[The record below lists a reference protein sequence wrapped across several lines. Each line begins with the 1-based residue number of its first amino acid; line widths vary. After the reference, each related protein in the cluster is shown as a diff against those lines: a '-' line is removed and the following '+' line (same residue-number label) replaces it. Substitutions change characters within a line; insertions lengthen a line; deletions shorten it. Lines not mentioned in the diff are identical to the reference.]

1 MSAVGIIM
9 KWMMITIAVC
19 TVGIVLAVAVYY
31 YYYNVT
37 SRKSRPVVVVP
48 AKIVRVIRK
57 RTRQRQTERDQAPL
71 VIVREMNTVVDEFIR
86 DHDWKLLLRLASVY
100 EHGSYPVFK
109 SNPEIARMMYMA
121 IATMCPNGII
131 AMHAQGRVV
140 LRLESQDDV
149 GDELPLEPAHR
160 AVAELRRVSEQ
171 IIADRE
177 YAFMHMEDDPVLMMV
192 LSTIPIAF
200 DDDQNVH
207 DHGVVASLRQRASGI
222 GVSKTAGGGAAQE
235 EVMDAIVQRED
246 IPEDIRADAV
256 HFLSENVD
264 DEHHAGV
271 NTSTKKALDVV
282 WQRIQNIEDPE
293 LKGNALDT
301 LARQMA
307 DGYNHGHVVCP
318 TGRIARIL
326 GSLDGVV
333 DDVQPVKPSWAI
345 KEEIA
350 SLAARYSEE
359 ARGPEVF
366 EEKVLKTYVEDLGMS
381 RDVVQPYVDMYKEHV
396 QGP

>member
-1 MSAVGIIM
+1 MNWTLIIG
-9 KWMMITIAVC
+9 IAVC
-19 TVGIVLAVAVYY
+19 TVIIVSAVAVYY
-31 YYYNVT
+31 ATVT
-37 SRKSRPVVVVP
+37 RRTKPKAFVVP
-48 AKIVRVIRK
+48 AKMVRVVRQ
-57 RTRQRQTERDQAPL
+57 RTRQRQAERDQAPL
-71 VIVREMNTVVDEFIR
+71 GIVREMNAVVDDFIQS
-86 DHDWKLLLRLASVY
+86 HDWKLLLRLASVY
-100 EHGSYPVFK
+100 EHGSYPVFR
-109 SNPEIARMMYMA
+109 SNQEIARMMYMA
-121 IATMCPNGII
+121 IATMCPDGII

-140 LRLESQDDV
+140 LRLEAKDDV
-149 GDELPLEPAHR
+149 GDELPPEPAYR
-160 AVAELRRVSEQ
+160 AIAELRRVSEQ

-177 YAFMHMEDDPVLMMV
+177 YAYMHMEDDPVLMMV

-207 DHGVVASLRQRASGI
+207 DHGVVASLRQRASSSSTQGI
-222 GVSKTAGGGAAQE
+222 GAQE
-235 EVMDAIVQRED
+235 KVMDAIVQRED

-256 HFLSENVD
+256 HFLSEHID
-264 DEHHAGV
+264 DEHHVGL
-271 NTSTKKALDVV
+271 NTSTEKALDVV

-326 GSLDGVV
+326 GALDGVV

-359 ARGPEVF
+359 ARGPEAF
-366 EEKVLKTYVEDLGMS
+366 EEKVLKTYVEDLGMNP
-381 RDVVQPYVDMYKEHV
+381 DVVRPYVDMYKEHV
-396 QGP
+396 QG